1 MEEEIIDM
9 KSEMFKYDV
18 REVLVTIQEL
28 KTQSDDLTNQIE
40 KLELTNK
47 SCNLELSELKSKF
60 VSTVEN
66 INKSLEQKNSVKHN
80 TKIQQKIDKA
90 KESLDNLDIDIS
102 NLNDDIIDIK
112 GDIR

>member
-1 MEEEIIDM
+1 M

-18 REVLVTIQEL
+18 REILVTVQEL

-60 VSTVEN
+60 VSAVEN
-66 INKSLEQKNSVKHN
+66 INKSLEQKNSVKI
-80 TKIQQKIDKA
+80 IQRYNKKLIKP
-90 KESLDNLDIDIS
+90 KNL
-102 NLNDDIIDIK
+102 
-112 GDIR
+112 